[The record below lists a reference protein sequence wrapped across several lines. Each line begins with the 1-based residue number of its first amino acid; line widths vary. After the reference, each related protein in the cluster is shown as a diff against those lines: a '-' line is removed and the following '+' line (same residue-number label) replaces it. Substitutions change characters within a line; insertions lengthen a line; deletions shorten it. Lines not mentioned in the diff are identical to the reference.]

1 MENKYVK
8 LSEVEELLSLI
19 NTRDS
24 YFEWSESFERYDGL
38 VKEAINKLRSNTI
51 TIGQEEQ

>member
-38 VKEAINKLRSNTI
+38 VKEAINKLRNNTI
-51 TIGQEEQ
+51 TIDQEK

>member
-24 YFEWSESFERYDGL
+24 YFEWSESFEKYDGL
-38 VKEAINKLRSNTI
+38 VKEAIIKLRNNAI
-51 TIGQEEQ
+51 AIGQEEQ

>member
-24 YFEWSESFERYDGL
+24 YFEWSESFERYNGL

>member
-24 YFEWSESFERYDGL
+24 YFEWSESFEKYDGL
-38 VKEAINKLRSNTI
+38 VKEAINNLRNNAI
-51 TIGQEEQ
+51 AIGQEEQ